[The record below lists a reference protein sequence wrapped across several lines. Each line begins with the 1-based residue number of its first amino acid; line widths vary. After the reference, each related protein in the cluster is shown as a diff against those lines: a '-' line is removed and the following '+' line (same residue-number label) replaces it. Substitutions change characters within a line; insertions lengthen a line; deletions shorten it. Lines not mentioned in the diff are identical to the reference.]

1 MVSNKRRLVCMK
13 HRNINL
19 DELNTSQLEAVRH
32 FEGPILVLAGAGSG
46 KTRVLTTR
54 IAHLI
59 RSKGVS
65 PQSILAV
72 TFTNKAAKEMRG
84 RVHGLL
90 GEAPD
95 GMWMGTFHGLGAR
108 FLRRHGKMLGW
119 DPRFSIFNAE
129 DSTRVVKAVS
139 KSIGLDTAR
148 WSTKVIAHKLSDLKS
163 KLVSPQQFLEE
174 NGDSFDIFERKIGEI
189 FPKYQNALKEQ
200 NAFDFDDLLVKP
212 VEILES
218 NEKLLRVYQDRFK
231 FILVDEFQDTN
242 HAQFQFLRL
251 LAQGHRNL
259 MVVGDDDQSIYGWRG
274 ADVRNILEFEET
286 LGGAKLVRLEQNYR
300 SSGAILAAANAVI
313 KENRQRKG
321 KTLYT
326 EKPQG
331 EGITLVATDGEK
343 EEARWIADRIESALV
358 GEQSVTASDIAI
370 LYRTNAQSR
379 VFEQVFGRRGLP
391 FQIISGMRFYERR
404 EIRDVLAYLRLI
416 SNPMDGVAFDRVVN
430 YPRRGIGKKTL
441 ETLRA
446 WSLENGTSLLESSV
460 QAEGISGIRPR
471 GAASL
476 ADFSRFIQKYSS
488 IAHSTHVGEL
498 LSLLVE
504 ELKIFRDLEREG
516 IDGEDRA
523 NNVRELIAG
532 AHDFRLELISELDVN
547 LEDGFSELDLFLQE
561 VALMTDVDKH
571 DASVERITLMS
582 LHSAKGLEFPF
593 IFISGLEEGLFPLY
607 RTQES
612 EAELEE
618 ERRLFYVGITR
629 AQSRLFLTY
638 ARSRRRAG
646 EMVYGSQSSFLR
658 GIPDFLLK
666 KEGYSAVT
674 VNSKYRA
681 ILDGDGVQ
689 GYGGEANDLSRRNG
703 AKHAKDVDQECDF
716 SEDQEFNQDLPRLAI
731 GERVLHDEFGSGVIH
746 SVSGFG
752 RDLKVEVIF
761 ETIGIK
767 KLLARYARLEKDY

>member
-1 MVSNKRRLVCMK
+1 MVSRQRRLVGMK
-13 HRNINL
+13 RRNINL
-19 DELNTSQLEAVRH
+19 DELNTSQLEAVSH

-59 RSKGVS
+59 RDRGIS

-72 TFTNKAAKEMRG
+72 TFTNKAAKEMRD
-84 RVHGLL
+84 RVHSLL
-90 GEAPD
+90 GGAPD

-108 FLRRHGKMLGW
+108 FLRQHGTMLGW
-119 DPRFSIFNAE
+119 DARFSIFNAE
-129 DSTRVVKAVS
+129 DSTRVVKTVS
-139 KSIGLDTAR
+139 NSIGLDTAR

-163 KLVSPQQFLEE
+163 RLVSPQQYLEE
-174 NGDSFDIFERKIGEI
+174 NGDSFDIFEKKIGEI
-189 FPKYQNALKEQ
+189 FPKYQAALKEQ

-218 NEKLLRVYQDRFK
+218 NEKLLQVYQDRFK
-231 FILVDEFQDTN
+231 FLLVDEFQDTN

-274 ADVRNILEFEET
+274 ADVRNILEFEQT

-313 KENRQRKG
+313 KGNRQRKG

-326 EKPQG
+326 DKPLG
-331 EGITLVATDGEK
+331 ESITLVATDGEK

-358 GEQSVTASDIAI
+358 GEHSVTASDIAI

-391 FQIISGMRFYERR
+391 FQIISGIRFYERR

-416 SNPMDGVAFDRVVN
+416 SNPMDGVAFERVVN

-441 ETLRA
+441 ENLRT
-446 WSLENGTSLLESSV
+446 WSLENGTSLLESSA
-460 QAEGISGIRPR
+460 QAEGISGIRAR

-476 ADFSRFIQKYSS
+476 AEFARFIQKYSS

-516 IDGEDRA
+516 IEGEDRA

-532 AHDFRLELISELDVN
+532 AHDFRVELISELDVN

-561 VALMTDVDKH
+561 VALMTDLDKY

-593 IFISGLEEGLFPLY
+593 VFISGLEEGLFPLY
-607 RTQES
+607 RAQES
-612 EAELEE
+612 EAESEE

-629 AQSRLFLTY
+629 AQARLFLTY
-638 ARSRRRAG
+638 A
-646 EMVYGSQSSFLR
+646 
-658 GIPDFLLK
+658 
-666 KEGYSAVT
+666 
-674 VNSKYRA
+674 
-681 ILDGDGVQ
+681 
-689 GYGGEANDLSRRNG
+689 
-703 AKHAKDVDQECDF
+703 
-716 SEDQEFNQDLPRLAI
+716 
-731 GERVLHDEFGSGVIH
+731 
-746 SVSGFG
+746 
-752 RDLKVEVIF
+752 
-761 ETIGIK
+761 
-767 KLLARYARLEKDY
+767 

>member
-1 MVSNKRRLVCMK
+1 MVSRQRRLVGMK
-13 HRNINL
+13 RRNINL
-19 DELNTSQLEAVRH
+19 DELNTSQLEAVSH

-59 RSKGVS
+59 RDRGIS

-72 TFTNKAAKEMRG
+72 TFTNKAAKEMRD
-84 RVHGLL
+84 RVHSLL
-90 GEAPD
+90 GGAPD

-108 FLRRHGKMLGW
+108 FLRQHGTMLGW
-119 DPRFSIFNAE
+119 DARFSIFNAE
-129 DSTRVVKAVS
+129 DSTRVVKTVS
-139 KSIGLDTAR
+139 NSIGLDTAR

-163 KLVSPQQFLEE
+163 RLVSPQQYLEE
-174 NGDSFDIFERKIGEI
+174 NGDSFDIFEKKIGEI
-189 FPKYQNALKEQ
+189 FPKYQAALKEQ

-218 NEKLLRVYQDRFK
+218 NEKLLQVYQDRFK
-231 FILVDEFQDTN
+231 FLLVDEFQDTN

-274 ADVRNILEFEET
+274 ADVRNILEFEQT

-313 KENRQRKG
+313 KGNRQRKG

-326 EKPQG
+326 DKPLG
-331 EGITLVATDGEK
+331 ESITLVATDGEK

-358 GEQSVTASDIAI
+358 GEHSVAASDIAI

-391 FQIISGMRFYERR
+391 FQIISGIRFYERR

-416 SNPMDGVAFDRVVN
+416 SNPMDGVAFERVVN

-441 ETLRA
+441 ENLRT
-446 WSLENGTSLLESSV
+446 WSLENGTSLLESSA
-460 QAEGISGIRPR
+460 QAEGISGIRAR

-476 ADFSRFIQKYSS
+476 AEFARFIQKYSS

-516 IDGEDRA
+516 IEGEDRA

-532 AHDFRLELISELDVN
+532 AHDFRVELISELDVN

-561 VALMTDVDKH
+561 VALMTDLDKY

-593 IFISGLEEGLFPLY
+593 VFISGLEEGLFPLY
-607 RTQES
+607 RAQES
-612 EAELEE
+612 EAESEE

-629 AQSRLFLTY
+629 AQARLFLTY

-658 GIPDFLLK
+658 GIPEFLLK
-666 KEGYSAVT
+666 REGYSAVT
-674 VNSKYRA
+674 FNSEYRVRLDDGSIEGVREKSIDFSRKNIAKY
-681 ILDGDGVQ
+681 
-689 GYGGEANDLSRRNG
+689 
-703 AKHAKDVDQECDF
+703 AKNTDQDYDF
-716 SEDQEFNQDLPRLAI
+716 SEDQEFNQDLPRLAK

-761 ETIGIK
+761 ETIGVK
-767 KLLARYARLEKDY
+767 KLLVRYARLKKDY